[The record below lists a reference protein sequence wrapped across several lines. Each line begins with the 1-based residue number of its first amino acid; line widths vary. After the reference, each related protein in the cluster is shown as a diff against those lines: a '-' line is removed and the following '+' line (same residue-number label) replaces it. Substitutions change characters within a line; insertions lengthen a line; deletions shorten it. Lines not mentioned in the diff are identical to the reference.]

1 MARYFGVR
9 HFSPACAY
17 YVREF
22 LDKVSPKLVLIEGPS
37 DLSGLIEQLCA
48 KEAVLPAAILAY
60 TEEPPIRTV
69 LYPFAEFSPEYQAM
83 IWARKH
89 GAEVRFC
96 DIPSSCALEY
106 YARLAESEEEAE
118 GSENEPDPQERESV
132 YERIEQMTG
141 LDNDTFW
148 EYNFEES
155 ESLEQL
161 MNAVREYGR
170 GLREFSPND
179 EHNALREAYMRRVIH
194 EAEQTVP
201 TDKIAVVTGAF
212 HSGGLDGVEYS
223 SEDEKLTEN
232 IPSVKA
238 LSTLMPYSY
247 YRLSNRSGYGAG
259 SKAPGFYEI
268 LWENRLRGKTQSS
281 AEYLSR
287 IAEGQRKRGFSAS
300 SAEVIEALRLA
311 NTLAE
316 MRGGRQPSLSDLR
329 DAAVTCMGHG
339 AFGEISVS
347 CADVEI
353 GAKIGSLPDG
363 SVSTSVQR
371 DFMRRLGELNLER
384 FRTAT
389 AEELKLDLR
398 ENLRVKSERSAFLDL
413 NRSFFLHQ
421 LRVLDIGFG
430 NLLPNTNGSE
440 HTEIWSLRWT
450 PECEI
455 RLVESSLLGGDTV
468 EQACA
473 MKLTESLFAAQS
485 LPEAAKIL
493 ADAFLCGITGAVK
506 TAVLA
511 VQRLAADCVSASDC
525 GGTIGTL
532 SATVRFGSIRR
543 LDTEPLTDLMK
554 QLYLRF
560 CLSLPLEWTCDE
572 NAAHELMTAISRV
585 NDAVMSH
592 DFLDDERFLTLLLD
606 LSDSDM
612 ASPLLSGF
620 GCAVLTDRGKITS
633 EKLSELISRRLSRG
647 TPPAEGA
654 LWFEGLA
661 QKNRRSLI
669 ARLSIW
675 EKLTQFISELDDEE
689 FKPTLVCLRRT
700 FAEFSPSEKA
710 DIAENIGEALGI
722 SAQAASE
729 MIAAPMTAEE
739 QQTIDELD
747 DFDFGDI

>member
-1 MARYFGVR
+1 MAHYFGVR
-9 HFSPACAY
+9 HFSPACAF

-22 LDKVSPKLVLIEGPS
+22 LDRVKPKLVLIEGPS
-37 DLSGLIEQLCA
+37 DLSGLIGQLCSE
-48 KEAVLPAAILAY
+48 EAVLPAAILAY
-60 TEEPPIRTV
+60 TEQPPIRTV
-69 LYPFAEFSPEYQAM
+69 LYPFAEFSPEYQA
-83 IWARKH
+83 ILWA
-89 GAEVRFC
+89 GENGVEVRFC
-96 DIPSSCALEY
+96 DLPSGSALEY
-106 YARLAESEEEAE
+106 YARKNEAE
-118 GSENEPDPQERESV
+118 PEPDPQERINV
-132 YERIEQMTG
+132 YQHIEQMTG

-148 EYNFEES
+148 EYNFEQAG
-155 ESLEQL
+155 SLNEL
-161 MNAVREYGR
+161 LDAVREYGR
-170 GLREFSPND
+170 GLREFSPED
-179 EHNALREAYMRRVIH
+179 EHNDLREAYMRRVIH
-194 EAEQTVP
+194 EAEEKIP
-201 TDKIAVVTGAF
+201 TDEIAVVTGAF
-212 HSGGLDGVEYS
+212 HSSGLDGVEYS
-223 SEDEKLTEN
+223 PEDEKLTEN
-232 IPSVKA
+232 IPSLNS

-247 YRLSNRSGYGAG
+247 YRLSSRSGYGAG

-268 LWENRLRGKTQSS
+268 LWNNRLAGKQQSA

-287 IAEGQRKRGFSAS
+287 IAEGQRKHGFSAS

-316 MRGGRQPSLSDLR
+316 MRCGRQPSLVDLR

-339 AFGEISVS
+339 TFGEISVS

-353 GAKIGSLPDG
+353 GTKIGSLPEG
-363 SVSTSVQR
+363 SVSTSVQQ
-371 DFMRRLGELNLER
+371 DFMRQLGELNLER

-413 NRSFFLHQ
+413 NRSFFLHR

-430 NLLPNTNGSE
+430 ALRNSGVDNE
-440 HTEIWSLRWT
+440 HTEIWELSWS

-455 RLVESSLLGGDTV
+455 RLVESSLLGGDTI

-473 MKLTESLFAAQS
+473 MKLTESLYAAQN
-485 LPEAAKIL
+485 LPEAAIIL
-493 ADAFLCGITGAVK
+493 ADAFLCGIIDAVK

-511 VQRLAADCVSASDC
+511 VQRLAADCVSAVDC

-572 NAAHELMTAISRV
+572 NAAHELMKAISRT

-592 DFLDDERFLTLLLD
+592 DFLEEERFLSLLLE

-620 GCAVLTDRGKITS
+620 GCAVLTDRGKISS
-633 EKLSELISRRLSRG
+633 EKLSELISRRLSKG

-661 QKNRRSLI
+661 QKNRRALI
-669 ARLSIW
+669 ARLSVW
-675 EKLTQFISELDDEE
+675 EKLCEFIAELSDEE

-700 FAEFSPSEKA
+700 FAGFSPSEKA
-710 DIAENIGEALGI
+710 DIAENIGEVLGI
-722 SAQAASE
+722 SVQAAAE
-729 MIAAPMTAEE
+729 MISAPITAEE
-739 QQTIDELD
+739 QQTINELD

>member
-1 MARYFGVR
+1 MAHYFGVR
-9 HFSPACAY
+9 HFSPACAF

-22 LDKVSPKLVLIEGPS
+22 LDRVKPKLVLIEGPS
-37 DLSGLIEQLCA
+37 DLSGLIGQLCA
-48 KEAVLPAAILAY
+48 EEAVLPAAILAY
-60 TEEPPIRTV
+60 TEQPPIRTV
-69 LYPFAEFSPEYQAM
+69 LYPFAEFSPEYQA
-83 IWARKH
+83 ILWA
-89 GAEVRFC
+89 GENGVEVRFC
-96 DIPSSCALEY
+96 DLPSGCALAY
-106 YARLAESEEEAE
+106 YSHKDEA
-118 GSENEPDPQERESV
+118 ENEPDPQERESV
-132 YERIEQMTG
+132 YQRIEQMTG

-148 EYNFEES
+148 EYNFEQAG
-155 ESLEQL
+155 SLDEL
-161 MNAVREYGR
+161 LEAVREYGR
-170 GLREFSPND
+170 GLREFSPED

-194 EAEQTVP
+194 EAEQEIP

-223 SEDEKLTEN
+223 PEDEKLTEN
-232 IPSVKA
+232 IPTVNS

-247 YRLSNRSGYGAG
+247 YRLSSRSGYGAG

-268 LWENRLRGKTQSS
+268 LWNNRLAGKQQSA

-287 IAEGQRKRGFSAS
+287 IAEGQRMRGFSAS

-339 AFGEISVS
+339 TFGEISVS

-353 GAKIGSLPDG
+353 GTKIGSLPEG
-363 SVSTSVQR
+363 SVSTSVQQ
-371 DFMRRLGELNLER
+371 DFMRQLGELNLER
-384 FRTAT
+384 FRTAA

-398 ENLRVKSERSAFLDL
+398 ENLRVKSEKSAFLDL
-413 NRSFFLHQ
+413 NRSFFLHR

-430 NLLPNTNGSE
+430 TLRSNSGDNE
-440 HTEIWSLRWT
+440 HTEIWELRWS

-455 RLVESSLLGGDTV
+455 RLVESSLLGGDTI

-473 MKLTESLFAAQS
+473 MKLTESLYAAQS

-493 ADAFLCGITGAVK
+493 ADAFLCGIIGAVK

-511 VQRLAADCVSASDC
+511 VQRLAADCVSAADC

-532 SATVRFGSIRR
+532 SAIVRFGSIRR
-543 LDTEPLTDLMK
+543 LDTEPLSELMK

-572 NAAHELMTAISRV
+572 NAAHELMKAISRT

-592 DFLDDERFLTLLLD
+592 DFLDEERFLSLLLE

-620 GCAVLTDRGKITS
+620 GCAVLTDRGKISS
-633 EKLSELISRRLSRG
+633 EKLSELISRRLSKG

-661 QKNRRSLI
+661 QKNRRALI

-675 EKLTQFISELDDEE
+675 EKLCSFIAELSDEE

-722 SAQAASE
+722 SVQAAAE
-729 MIAAPMTAEE
+729 MISAPITAEE
-739 QQTIDELD
+739 QQTINELD

>member
-1 MARYFGVR
+1 MAHYFGIR

-17 YVREF
+17 YLMEF
-22 LDKVSPKLVLIEGPS
+22 LEKINPELLLIEGPS
-37 DLSGLIEQLCA
+37 DMSGLIEQLCA
-48 KEAVLPAAILAY
+48 KGTILPVAMLAY
-60 TEEPPIRTV
+60 TDEPPIRTV
-69 LYPFAEFSPEYQAM
+69 LYPFAEYSPEYQGI
-83 IWARKH
+83 IWAKTH
-89 GAEVRFC
+89 GVQVRFC
-96 DIPSSCALEY
+96 DIPSGCALEY
-106 YARLAESEEEAE
+106 YARRAEEEEAE

-141 LDNDTFW
+141 LDNDSFW
-148 EYNFEES
+148 EYNFEQS

-161 MNAVREYGR
+161 MNAVREYGK
-170 GLREFSPND
+170 GLREFSPED
-179 EHNALREAYMRRVIH
+179 KHNELREAYMRRVIH

-223 SEDEKLTEN
+223 EEDARLTEN
-232 IPSVKA
+232 IPAVKS
-238 LSTLMPYSY
+238 LFTLMPYSY
-247 YRLSNRSGYGAG
+247 YRLSRRSGYGAG
-259 SKAPGFYEI
+259 SKAPGFYGM
-268 LWENRLRGKTQSS
+268 LWRNRISGKKQSS
-281 AEYLSR
+281 EEYLAR
-287 IAEGQRKRGFSAS
+287 LAKEQRMRGYSAS

-311 NTLAE
+311 NALAE
-316 MRGGRQPSLSDLR
+316 MRGGRHPSLTDLH

-339 AFGEISVS
+339 SFGEISVS
-347 CADVEI
+347 CMDIEI
-353 GAKIGSLPDG
+353 GARVGDLPDG

-371 DFMRRLGELNLER
+371 DFMRQLKELNLER
-384 FRTAT
+384 FRKAT

-398 ENLRVKSERSAFLDL
+398 ENLRVQSEKSAFLDL
-413 NRSFFLHQ
+413 NRSFFLHR
-421 LRVLDIGFG
+421 LRVLNIDFG
-430 NLLPNTNGSE
+430 DLRSDTSGND
-440 HTEIWSLRWT
+440 HTEIWGLRWI

-455 RLVESSLLGGDTV
+455 NLVECSLLGGDTV
-468 EQACA
+468 EKACEI
-473 MKLTESLFAAQS
+473 KLSERLFTARSLSDAA
-485 LPEAAKIL
+485 EIL
-493 ADAFLCGITGAVK
+493 GDAFLCGISGAVK

-525 GGTIGTL
+525 GSTLGTL
-532 SATVRFGSIRR
+532 SATVRFGTIRR
-543 LDTEPLTDLMK
+543 LDIEPIADLMK

-560 CLSLPLEWTCDE
+560 CLSLPLEWVCGED
-572 NAAHELMTAISRV
+572 AAQELMTAVSRV

-592 DFLDDERFLTLLLD
+592 NFLDEERFLKLLLE
-606 LSDSDM
+606 LADSDM

-675 EKLTQFISELDDEE
+675 EKLTEFISELDDEE

>member
-1 MARYFGVR
+1 MAHYFGVR

-37 DLSGLIEQLCA
+37 DLSGLIGQLCA

-69 LYPFAEFSPEYQAM
+69 LYPFAEFSPEYQAI

-106 YARLAESEEEAE
+106 YVRRAESEEEA
-118 GSENEPDPQERESV
+118 ENEPDPQERESV

-148 EYNFEES
+148 EYNFEQS

-170 GLREFSPND
+170 GLREFSPKE
-179 EHNALREAYMRRVIH
+179 EHNSLREAYMRRVIH
-194 EAEQTVP
+194 EAEQNIP

-223 SEDEKLTEN
+223 KEDEKLTEN
-232 IPSVKA
+232 IPAVKS

-247 YRLSNRSGYGAG
+247 YRLSSRSGYGAG

-339 AFGEISVS
+339 TFGEISVS

-353 GAKIGSLPDG
+353 GARIGSLPDG

-398 ENLRVKSERSAFLDL
+398 ENLRVKSEKSAFLDL

-440 HTEIWSLRWT
+440 HTEIWGLRWT

-560 CLSLPLEWTCDE
+560 CLSLPLEWVCDE
-572 NAAHELMTAISRV
+572 NAAHELMNAISRV

-592 DFLDDERFLTLLLD
+592 DFLDEERFLTLLLD

-675 EKLTQFISELDDEE
+675 EKLTEFISELDDEE

-722 SAQAASE
+722 STQAAAE

-739 QQTIDELD
+739 QQTIEELD